1 MWIYASLRFPTD
13 LDRYPEKL
21 GGFVCKERMEGDPN
35 NLHILYAVLRYEKL
49 GLRIKFVF
57 QGEQIGGLWLNY
69 TELKEELQ

>member
-1 MWIYASLRFPTD
+1 MPLSAFRLIWTD
-13 LDRYPEKL
+13 TLKPL

-35 NLHILYAVLRYEKL
+35 NPHILYAVLRYEKL